1 MTSVV
6 APRIAHA
13 SGPRAAP
20 AVARL
25 VAFVPLALF
34 GMVHWAGLLTPR
46 ATLGGL
52 ATVAVATAG
61 GAVLLAAGAIAS
73 RRRRNLVLG
82 GTVLAL
88 VLTAVVAAGIPLR
101 LLVPD
106 AWDDLAAALAD
117 GIGAMPGVTVP
128 YRGVDE
134 WVRTAIMLGGT
145 LITVLAALIAFWPE
159 RDRTASAGPGF
170 PLAAAVI
177 LGVLYGVPIVER
189 GPDHPYLGGAVFCVL
204 LGTFLWVE
212 RLRAD
217 QIWLA
222 AAALL
227 SAALIGLVIAP
238 RLDAADP
245 WLDYQQLAAGLE
257 PATTARFD
265 WDHRY
270 GPLDWPREGREI
282 LRIKSPTQSYW
293 KASTLDEFD
302 GYRWRHSIR
311 IQSAV
316 QATEFAPSRPDWT
329 QTIRVVVKGLVSREY
344 VSAGTTLDILEPRPR
359 PALEDSPGSWASAGR
374 PLRRGLSYRA
384 RIYNPRPTELELR
397 GASDNYPPFV
407 SDHYLEMD
415 LPEAP
420 GGEEPVDPFTG
431 GPAFG
436 APLRAKFSPYRTDGR
451 GPDPVVDFPSGYRE
465 ISQGDRLL
473 ETSAYRR
480 AWRLA
485 QTLKA
490 ESTSAY
496 DFVLRARDRVQED
509 ATYSESPPR
518 SRVPLDTFLFD
529 DPTGYCQQFS
539 GAMALL
545 LRMGGI
551 PARVASGFSPGRLDT
566 GREEFVV
573 RDLDAHSW
581 VEVYFPRYGWI
592 TFDPTP
598 AIAPARSQTG
608 DDGGSGGDDAP
619 VAAGV
624 PADRAGDAVGA
635 GAAPVS
641 AEQGV
646 DWTAVALVATVLAGF
661 LAAGIV
667 VVVRRGRVPGG
678 PLAPELAELQRALHR
693 SGRTPAAPVTL
704 TELEG
709 RLGGSQAARGYLRAL
724 RDQRYGGTPGGPTP
738 AQRKALR
745 RELGAG
751 LGLRGRLR
759 AWWALPPRPA
769 R

>member
-13 SGPRAAP
+13 TGPQAAP
-20 AVARL
+20 GIARL
-25 VAFVPLALF
+25 VAFVPFALF
-34 GMVHWAGLLTPR
+34 GMVHWAGLLAPT

-61 GAVLLAAGAIAS
+61 GAVLLAAAQIAS
-73 RRRRNLVLG
+73 RRRRNLVLA
-82 GTVLAL
+82 GTALAL
-88 VLTAVVAAGIPLR
+88 VFTAVVAAGVPLR

-134 WVRTAIMLGGT
+134 WVRTAIMTGGT
-145 LITVLAALIAFWPE
+145 LITVLAALVAFWPE
-159 RDRTASAGPGF
+159 RNRAANTGPGF

-189 GPDHPYLGGAVFCVL
+189 GPDHPYLGGAIFCVL

-217 QIWLA
+217 QIGLA
-222 AAALL
+222 AAGLL
-227 SAALIGLVIAP
+227 GAALVGLVVAP

-245 WLDYQQLAAGLE
+245 WLDYQKIAADLE

-311 IQSAV
+311 ISSAV
-316 QATEFAPSRPDWT
+316 QATEFTPARADWT

-344 VSAGTTLDILEPRPR
+344 IAAGTTLDIREPRPR
-359 PALEDSPGSWASAGR
+359 PAIEDSPGTWVSNGR

-384 RIYNPRPTELELR
+384 RIYNPRPTQVELR
-397 GASDNYPPFV
+397 GVSDNYPPFIA
-407 SDHYLEMD
+407 DNYLEMD

-420 GGEEPVDPFTG
+420 GGEPIDPYTG
-431 GPAFG
+431 APAFG
-436 APLRAKFSPYRTDGR
+436 APLRAKFSPYRVEAR
-451 GPDPVVDFPSGYRE
+451 GPDPVVDFPSNYRE
-465 ISQGDRLL
+465 ISNGDRLL
-473 ETSAYRR
+473 ETSAYGR

-485 QTLKA
+485 RSLRA

-496 DFVLRARDRVQED
+496 DFVLRVRDRVQEK

-529 DPTGYCQQFS
+529 DRTGYCQQFS

-551 PARVASGFSPGRLDT
+551 PARVASGFSPGRLDSE
-566 GREEFVV
+566 REEFVV

-581 VEVYFPRYGWI
+581 VEAYFPRYGWI

-624 PADRAGDAVGA
+624 PADRGGDGVGA

-641 AEQGV
+641 AGGGV
-646 DWTAVALVATVLAGF
+646 DWTLVALVAAVLAGF

-667 VVVRRGRVPGG
+667 VGVRRGRVPGG
-678 PLAPELAELQRALHR
+678 ALAPELAELQRALHR
-693 SGRTPAAPVTL
+693 SRRTPAAPVTL
-704 TELEG
+704 AELEG
-709 RLGGSQAARGYLRAL
+709 RLGGSPAARGYLRAL
-724 RDQRYGGTPGGPTP
+724 RDQRYRGTPGGPTP